1 MEALSAA
8 FLCVHFIIVMDFIY
22 CTRWKQNFALILPRA
37 EGRRWEIETE
47 AGRQRDSQREGFRD
61 LWPDSTEWVR
71 LRVHIIILE
80 WEREGTLRVP
90 LELLMISQ
98 LWRRSTPLA
107 AAAEWLNER
116 LRGIIGVAFNL
127 ISQLLRSSRQWQPEP
142 AARKKPFLCHKE
154 LSKLRGG
161 PDDRRKDGWTKKQ
174 QEGET
179 KRVLSNPSRVGGEW
193 NCGLGRKTSE
203 HSIK

>member
-22 CTRWKQNFALILPRA
+22 CTRWKQNFALILPR
-37 EGRRWEIETE
+37 GRGKMET
-47 AGRQRDSQREGFRD
+47 GRQRDSQREGFRD

-98 LWRRSTPLA
+98 LWRRSTPLAAAA

-161 PDDRRKDGWTKKQ
+161 PDDRRKDGWTKGQ

-179 KRVLSNPSRVGGEW
+179 KRVLSNPSRVGGNGTGSGTADW
-193 NCGLGRKTSE
+193 GGKQV
-203 HSIK
+203 SIL